1 MARQKPD
8 LLARIERLAAGNP
21 MPDDETV
28 RKLNA
33 EIKRLSTELAE
44 VTAERDALARDMNQM
59 RDGYHVAKGDVA
71 RLERLVFGGSDE
83 QRG

>member
-8 LLARIERLAAGNP
+8 LQKRLERLAAGNP

-33 EIKRLSTELAE
+33 EIKALETSLSG
-44 VTAERDALARDMNQM
+44 VTAERDALATDMDQM
-59 RDGYHVAKGDVA
+59 RDGYKAAQKEVA
-71 RLERLVFGGSDE
+71 RLERLVFGDGSE
-83 QRG
+83 GK